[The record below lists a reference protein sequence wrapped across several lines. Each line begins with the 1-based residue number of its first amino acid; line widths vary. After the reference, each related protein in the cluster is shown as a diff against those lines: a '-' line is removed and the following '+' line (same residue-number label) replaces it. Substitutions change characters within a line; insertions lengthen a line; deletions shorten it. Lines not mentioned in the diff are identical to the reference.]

1 MEPVLAVYDACVLY
15 SAPLRDLL
23 LHLAGVGLVHPRW
36 TDAIHEEW
44 TRNLLANRPD
54 LTRAQ
59 LERTRAFMERAVPEA
74 QVRGYESRIPAL
86 TLPDEDDRH
95 VLATAIEAGAKVI
108 VTFNLADFPTT
119 STAPHGV
126 AAVHPD
132 DFVVGLLDANQETV
146 WAALRNQRRLLKN
159 PPVTAVGMLET
170 LRHQGLIRA
179 TARLEAAV
187 DRF

>member
-23 LHLAGVGLVHPRW
+23 LHLAGVGLVRPRW

-54 LTRAQ
+54 LARAQ
-59 LERTRAFMERAVPEA
+59 LERTRALMERAVPEA
-74 QVRGYESRIPAL
+74 RVRGYEPRIPAL
-86 TLPDEDDRH
+86 ILPDADDRH
-95 VLATAIEAGAKVI
+95 VLAAAIEAGAGVI
-108 VTFNLADFPTT
+108 VTFNLADFPPAA
-119 STAPHGV
+119 TAPHGV

-132 DFVVGLLDANQETV
+132 HFVVALLDADPEAV
-146 WAALRNQRRLLKN
+146 WAAVRNQRRSLKN
-159 PPVTAVGMLET
+159 PPVTAIGLLET
-170 LRHQGLIRA
+170 LRHQGLIRT
-179 TARLEAAV
+179 TARLEAVV